1 MNFLDIYVNRAQ
13 KSELCVFD
21 LETENTTVLAR
32 FDQVIEAPMWTPD
45 GKALMYNSLG
55 QIYRYDLADGKV
67 QLVNTGNVIYCNNDH
82 VLAVDGSGI
91 AVSGNV
97 DNSLESKIYVVDFET
112 GREREAVSVPWSF
125 LHGWS
130 PDKKSLAYCAG
141 RRIGT
146 EMEWDIYTCSADGGP
161 ETRLT
166 DAPGLNDGCE
176 YSPDGKAIW
185 FNSVRT
191 GLMQLWRMN
200 SDGTNQTQMTFDEDR
215 NSWFAHISPDMQKVV
230 YLAYRKEDLE
240 PGEHLPD
247 LNVEIRMIPAQGGA
261 PKTLVELF
269 GGQGTINVNS
279 WNPTSTKFA
288 YVRYEA

>member
-1 MNFLDIYVNRAQ
+1 MSFFDVYAHRAQ
-13 KSELCVFD
+13 KSELCVYD
-21 LETENTTVLAR
+21 LETDGTVILAR

-45 GKALMYNSLG
+45 GKALLYNSLG
-55 QIYRYDLADGKV
+55 RIYRYDLAEGKI

-82 VLAVDGSGI
+82 VLAVDGSRI

-97 DNSLESKIYVVDFET
+97 EDSIESKIYIIDFET
-112 GREREAVSVPWSF
+112 GMEREVVSTPWSF

-130 PDKKSLAYCAG
+130 PDKKRLAYCAG
-141 RRIGT
+141 RKIGG
-146 EMEWDIYTCSADGGP
+146 EIEWDIYTCSADGGP

-176 YSPDGKAIW
+176 FSPDGKTIW
-185 FNSVRT
+185 FNSVRS

-200 SDGTNQTQMTFDEDR
+200 SDGTNQMQMTFDEDR

-230 YLAYRKEDLE
+230 YLAYSKEDLT
-240 PGEHLPD
+240 PGEHLSD

-261 PKTLVELF
+261 PRTLVKLF

-288 YVRYEA
+288 YVRYEP